1 MTRTVDHPDSRASGR
16 VRITLVG
23 GLTIRHS
30 GGDLE
35 CVELRSRRAE
45 PVPTGRSSKLG
56 RLLRTSLAA
65 GATLATCAAL
75 AVPAAA
81 QAAST
86 PRCAT
91 APGGGLTLANV
102 ASANGTVRVVG
113 ANGLIAWARNLAH
126 WQLERSGVV
135 HNLRGI
141 TFTGNRWVAV
151 GDVGTIVYRSDRRWV
166 SVPGLP
172 NTGLRGIAAR
182 PGLVAA
188 TGSGGVLLTSPDG
201 VTWSAADSGVTGL
214 LWGGTRVGSRLV
226 FSGQEST
233 VISSTGG
240 VRWSPVPTS
249 PAPTGNLLAPRPLLW
264 QLAAAGHRLVA
275 VGDFGAILTG
285 TLAHG
290 LTADRSPT
298 NEILR
303 GVVHGRGGWV
313 AVGSGGTIVTS
324 VDGRRWVRRP
334 APVSLD
340 LRGVTWTGR
349 RYVAVGDEGTV
360 ISSTDG
366 RRWQVDQSAMP
377 CALLGLASGAGR
389 LVAVGGAGRIRLAR
403 PSGHWTSVP
412 RVTGQDLYA
421 IARGPGRFVAVG
433 ARATVLT
440 SADGERWT
448 ARVAPA
454 TLNLHAVTW
463 TGHEYLAGGDRG
475 LLLVSRDGTRWRRR
489 PFPGFHSIRG
499 FATDGRSVVVAGA
512 GTVAVRSSA
521 GARWTLESVGLGHF
535 QTGVAY
541 GGGRYVIV
549 GHNGEVL
556 ISTDGGGSWQPAV
569 SGVPQNLDAIVWTGS
584 RFVAT
589 GDGVAIASATGMQWA
604 PLGAAP
610 RHSIRAL
617 AIWGRSVVGVGDLD
631 SHLRLL
637 R

>member
-1 MTRTVDHPDSRASGR
+1 VDTPDSRA
-16 VRITLVG
+16 
-23 GLTIRHS
+23 
-30 GGDLE
+30 
-35 CVELRSRRAE
+35 
-45 PVPTGRSSKLG
+45 G
-56 RLLRTSLAA
+56 RLLRASLAA
-65 GATLATCAAL
+65 SLTLVVCAAL
-75 AVPAAA
+75 IAPGVALATSA
-81 QAAST
+81 
-86 PRCAT
+86 PRCVT

-113 ANGLIAWARNLAH
+113 ANGLIARARNLAH
-126 WQLERSGVV
+126 WQLEPSGVV

-141 TFTGNRWVAV
+141 TFTGDRWVAV
-151 GDVGTIVYRSDRRWV
+151 GDVGTIVYRSGRRWV

-172 NTGLRGIAAR
+172 NSGLRGVAAR

-201 VTWSAADSGVTGL
+201 ITWSTADSGFTGL

-233 VISSTGG
+233 VISSAGG
-240 VRWSPVPTS
+240 VRWNPVATS
-249 PAPTGNLLAPRPLLW
+249 PAPTGNPLAPRPLLW
-264 QLAAAGHRLVA
+264 QLAAAGHQLVA

-303 GVVHGRGGWV
+303 GVVHGPGRWV
-313 AVGSGGTIVTS
+313 AVGSGGTIVSS
-324 VDGRRWVRRP
+324 VDGRHWVRQR
-334 APVSLD
+334 APVTLD

-349 RYVAVGDEGTV
+349 QFVAVGDEGTV
-360 ISSTDG
+360 ISSADG

-377 CALLGLASGAGR
+377 CALLGVAAGAGR
-389 LVAVGGAGRIRLAR
+389 LVAVGGAGHIGLAR
-403 PSGHWTSVP
+403 RSGRWRSVP
-412 RVTGQDLYA
+412 PVTGQDLYA

-448 ARVAPA
+448 ARAVPA

-475 LLLVSRDGTRWRRR
+475 LLLASADGTHWRHR

-521 GARWTLESVGLGHF
+521 RAPWTLETVGLGHF

-541 GGGRYVIV
+541 GGGSYVIV

-556 ISTDGGGSWQPAV
+556 VSTDGGASWQPAV

-604 PLGAAP
+604 PLGATP

-617 AIWGRSVVGVGDLD
+617 TIWGRSVVGVGDLD
-631 SHLRLL
+631 SHLRLP
-637 R
+637 RSPE

>member
-1 MTRTVDHPDSRASGR
+1 MINGNFKAASARFSSRRRAASLTAS
-16 VRITLVG
+16 ITLA
-23 GLTIRHS
+23 S
-30 GGDLE
+30 
-35 CVELRSRRAE
+35 
-45 PVPTGRSSKLG
+45 
-56 RLLRTSLAA
+56 
-65 GATLATCAAL
+65 CAAL
-75 AVPAAA
+75 IAPGAALA
-81 QAAST
+81 TSA

-113 ANGLIAWARNLAH
+113 ANGLIARARDLTR
-126 WQLERSGVV
+126 WRLEPSGVV

-151 GDVGTIVYRSDRRWV
+151 GDVGTIVYRRDRRWV

-172 NTGLRGIAAR
+172 NSGLRGIAAR

-188 TGSGGVLLTSPDG
+188 TGSDGVLLTSPDG
-201 VTWSAADSGVTGL
+201 INWSTADSGFTGL

-240 VRWSPVPTS
+240 VRWNPVATS
-249 PAPTGNLLAPRPLLW
+249 PAPTGNPLAPRPLLW
-264 QLAAAGHRLVA
+264 QLAAAGHQLVA

-303 GVVHGRGGWV
+303 GVVHGPRRWV

-324 VDGRRWVRRP
+324 VDGRHWMRQR

-349 RYVAVGDEGTV
+349 QFVAIGDEGTV

-377 CALLGLASGAGR
+377 CALLGVAAGAGR
-389 LVAVGGAGRIRLAR
+389 LVAVGGAGHIRLAR
-403 PSGHWTSVP
+403 HRGHWSPVP
-412 RVTGQDLYA
+412 QVTRQDLYA
-421 IARGPGRFVAVG
+421 IARGPARFVAVG

-440 SADGERWT
+440 SPNGERWT
-448 ARVAPA
+448 ARSAPA

-463 TGHEYLAGGDRG
+463 TGKGYLAGGDRG
-475 LLLVSRDGTRWRRR
+475 LLLASADGTHWRHQ

-499 FATDGRSVVVAGA
+499 FATDGRSIVAAGA
-512 GTVAVRSSA
+512 GTVAVRSAA

-541 GGGRYVIV
+541 GDGRYVIV

-556 ISTDGGGSWQPAV
+556 VSTDGGASWQPSV
-569 SGVPQNLDAIVWTGS
+569 SGVPQNLDAIVWTGR

-589 GDGVAIASATGMQWA
+589 GDGVAIASATGTQWL
-604 PLGAAP
+604 PLGIVP

-631 SHLRLL
+631 SHIRLP